1 LQVQRLKKLVAA
13 LKRGQHVDDEEIN
26 GEGGGGGGGGGGMPQ
41 EEDEADPD
49 EEDDSK
55 YLDGPTFEREAREAQ
70 EEAAPDDD

>member
-1 LQVQRLKKLVAA
+1 MQVQRLKKLVAA
-13 LKRGQHVDDEEIN
+13 LKKGQHVDDEEIN
-26 GEGGGGGGGGGGMPQ
+26 GGGGGGGGMPQ
-41 EEDEADPD
+41 EEEEADPD

>member
-1 LQVQRLKKLVAA
+1 
-13 LKRGQHVDDEEIN
+13 
-26 GEGGGGGGGGGGMPQ
+26 MPQ
-41 EEDEADPD
+41 EEEEADPD